1 MDGLVVAHKYTLVG
15 DATDVGYELEWGV
28 GISIVVVIEDEYFV
42 HDVLAW
48 LNSLR
53 KGFVSSR

>member
-1 MDGLVVAHKYTLVG
+1 MG
-15 DATDVGYELEWGV
+15 DAIDVGYELEWGV